1 MQNFSDP
8 DLDSALITT
17 IHHECFLMKSS
28 FDEFVELAEKQIL
41 NKLNAVEQVRLFSS
55 YSSFLHH
62 LYEFCIACF
71 MREQGSDE
79 GFSGRQGA
87 LKKDGLFQ
95 AEVSR
100 VFRGIL
106 HRLKAGQGLGWE
118 NVPEYYDIQ
127 VPSDFGSKFRQVR
140 NSTAHAIT
148 ERSSG
153 EVDLSEFYENYH
165 KYIMELYRSAY
176 GYWGRF
182 EIDKLD
188 MKAIG
193 AFSVVTGPVSKQ

>member
-8 DLDSALITT
+8 DLDSALIAT

-28 FDEFVELAEKQIL
+28 FDEFLKLGEKQIL
-41 NKLNAVEQVRLFSS
+41 GELNELEKVRLFSS
-55 YSSFLHH
+55 YSAFLHH
-62 LYEFCIACF
+62 LYEFCVACF

-79 GFSGRQGA
+79 GFSGRAGA
-87 LKKDGLFQ
+87 QKKDGLFFSE
-95 AEVSR
+95 ASR
-100 VFRGIL
+100 VFRGIH
-106 HRLKAGQGLGWE
+106 HRVKAGQGFGWE
-118 NVPEYYDIQ
+118 NAAEYYDVQ
-127 VPSDFGSKFRQVR
+127 VPADFGTKFRQVR

-153 EVDLSEFYENYH
+153 EVDLSEFFENYH

-182 EIDKLD
+182 EIEKLD

-193 AFSVVTGPVSKQ
+193 DFSVVTRSIK